1 MRYLSWLAI
10 AAMIIAGCGET
21 RIDPYRPHG
30 GGGNNGGNNGG
41 GNNGGGG
48 QQPQVTLT
56 ERTDWSV
63 LYRGRTFVAD
73 DDCMEEEF
81 QFNYTGNNY
90 FILRT
95 VTDADLE
102 NFYGGSVKTLIDEEV
117 AWTLQSAKNQNQD
130 FKDLNEVF
138 NKTVKTFY
146 SGILVHDTYTAY
158 LIEIDGN
165 GKATYNYAKS
175 PAVVEEEVASAEYTS
190 WLGTWT
196 VSDGYV
202 GYDITVSPIENNYFY
217 RVDGWEAGR
226 AAGDVQ
232 MDQDDDW
239 IQTRLM
245 DDGTMS
251 FFIQFIASYEDYEN
265 LGDVDFMFVG
275 TYLESTGDKVD
286 DWEGWELAY
295 ADHASGNYALLNG
308 GKSEIELDGGRILR
322 PYYNAMRYAVYSSK
336 NSLWYFFHSAIP
348 EFDEE
353 NHQIAMVKTKASVD
367 VDRTPVHTRNYVRR
381 TQPKAAVGSTRE
393 VDDNAASAGIRRR

>member
-10 AAMIIAGCGET
+10 AAMIIAGCGQT
-21 RIDPYRPHG
+21 RIDPYRPYG
-30 GGGNNGGNNGG
+30 GGGNNGGNSGG

-56 ERTDWSV
+56 EQTDWSV
-63 LYRGRTFVAD
+63 LYRGRVFVDAD
-73 DDCMEEEF
+73 GCTEEEF

-117 AWTLQSAKNQNQD
+117 AWTLKSAQNQNMS

-158 LIEIDGN
+158 LIEMDGN
-165 GKATYNYAKS
+165 GKATYNYAK
-175 PAVVEEEVASAEYTS
+175 AQVVVQEEVASAEYTS
-190 WLGTWT
+190 WLGTWM
-196 VSDGYV
+196 VSNGYV

-217 RVDGWEAGR
+217 RVDGWEAGQG
-226 AAGDVQ
+226 AGSVQ
-232 MDQDDDW
+232 MNQDDDW
-239 IQTRLM
+239 IETRLM

-251 FFIQFIASYEDYEN
+251 FFIQFIASYENYEN

-275 TYLESTGDKVD
+275 TYLSTDGENVD
-286 DWEGWELAY
+286 DWEGWEVAY
-295 ADHASGNYALLNG
+295 AEHVADGYALLNG
-308 GKSEIELDGGRILR
+308 GKSEIELNNGTIWR
-322 PYYNAMRYAVYSSK
+322 PYYYAMRYAVYSNK
-336 NSLWYFFHSAIP
+336 NSLWYFFHDSIP
-348 EFDEE
+348 VFDDED
-353 NHQIAMVKTKASVD
+353 HQIAMARTKGTVD
-367 VDRTPVHTRNYVRR
+367 VERTTVHTRNYVRR

-393 VDDNAASAGIRRR
+393 VEADNRMLRKH